1 VLAYTCW
8 GLFPL
13 YWRPLQQVPALEI
26 LAHRIAWSLVFLGCL
41 LIIKRHGR
49 WLLEALRQPALLARF
64 TLSAT
69 LLSLNWF
76 LYIWAVNSAH
86 VVEASLGYFITP
98 LVSVLLGR
106 VALKERLRPAQRLA
120 VALAT
125 AGVIWLTLSAGA
137 APWIALGLASS
148 FGLYGLMRKLA
159 PLGSLEGLTLETLAL
174 AFPAGGFLLW
184 LELTNAGH
192 FGHVPLSMDLLL
204 AGAGIVTAVPL
215 LLFASAARLLPL
227 STMGVLQFISPT
239 LQFLLGAIFFGEP
252 LHLGRLWGF
261 ALIWAAVALF
271 ARDGLA
277 STRR

>member
-1 VLAYTCW
+1 
-8 GLFPL
+8 
-13 YWRPLQQVPALEI
+13 
-26 LAHRIAWSLVFLGCL
+26 L

-49 WLLEALRQPALLARF
+49 WLVEALGQPALLARF
-64 TLSAT
+64 TLSAA

-106 VALKERLRPAQRLA
+106 LALKERLRPLQQLA

-125 AGVIWLTLSAGA
+125 AGVLWLTVAAGA
-137 APWIALGLASS
+137 APWIALGLATS

-174 AFPAGGFLLW
+174 AIPAVGFLVW
-184 LELTNAGH
+184 LELTKAGH

-215 LLFASAARLLPL
+215 LLFAFAARLLPL

-239 LQFLLGAIFFGEP
+239 LQFLLGAMRFGEP
-252 LHLGRLWGF
+252 LQLSRLWGF
-261 ALIWAAVALF
+261 ALIWLAVAIF
-271 ARDGLA
+271 ARDGLR
-277 STRR
+277 SSRR